1 MTPFLRLIFVS
12 PFSLVDLLLT
22 PSGMDSG
29 WWPSRG
35 KSNLRPTNSPYGW
48 SNEEAVVT
56 AIEIEGDRLVINV
69 EGADKLWALRSRLEI
84 PLAHVKA
91 TRIDLA
97 FVSHERYQGL
107 KIAGA
112 RVPGVITAGSFRQ
125 EGDTVFWD
133 VHHPEKAIIIELAD
147 ERYARLV
154 VEVENPSATV
164 GLITRALGR
173 S

>member
-1 MTPFLRLIFVS
+1 M
-12 PFSLVDLLLT
+12 
-22 PSGMDSG
+22 
-29 WWPSRG
+29 
-35 KSNLRPTNSPYGW
+35 
-48 SNEEAVVT
+48 T
-56 AIEIEGDRLVINV
+56 AIEIEGDRLVVSV

-84 PLAHVKA
+84 PLAHVKGA
-91 TRIDLA
+91 RIDPA

-125 EGDTVFWD
+125 EGDTVFWE
-133 VHHPEKAIIIELAD
+133 VHDSEKAIIIELAD

>member
-1 MTPFLRLIFVS
+1 M
-12 PFSLVDLLLT
+12 
-22 PSGMDSG
+22 
-29 WWPSRG
+29 
-35 KSNLRPTNSPYGW
+35 
-48 SNEEAVVT
+48 T
-56 AIEIEGDRLVINV
+56 AIDIEGDRLVVTV
-69 EGADKLWALRSRLEI
+69 EGADKFWALRSRLEI
-84 PLAHVKA
+84 PLAHVRGA
-91 TRIDLA
+91 RIDQA
-97 FVSHERYQGL
+97 FVSHERYRGL

-154 VEVENPSATV
+154 MEVEDPSATV
-164 GLITRALGR
+164 ALITGALGT